1 MPLKAEERASAND
14 DPPGLLPLYQ
24 LADVPLGSK
33 NCLDGI
39 LAVQLIPG
47 VIVAAGVQ
55 LVVGLVH
62 VQRSM
67 VVLQHRGVLETGTT
81 PHGGLV
87 IVVSREAGTPRCDLN
102 TALAPWELLG
112 REAATQGFRSQLLG
126 RPAQLHVSP
135 IPLVG
140 SRQELREACAAP
152 LWGHEIDLVQPK
164 SLCWSILRPEGMDPV
179 HVPAPTLSKVDAFR

>member
-1 MPLKAEERASAND
+1 MSPKAEERTSAND
-14 DPPGLLPLYQ
+14 DLPGSLPVYQ
-24 LADVPLGSK
+24 LADVPLGSE

-47 VIVAAGVQ
+47 MIVAAGVQ

-67 VVLQHRGVLETGTT
+67 IVCPHRGVLETGTT

-112 REAATQGFRSQLLG
+112 REAATQGFRNQLLG

-140 SRQELREACAAP
+140 SRQELGEAWAAR
-152 LWGHEIDLVQPK
+152 LWNQEIDLVQP
-164 SLCWSILRPEGMDPV
+164 
-179 HVPAPTLSKVDAFR
+179 